1 VSSDGWK
8 LSSSHVLGAMIRSP
22 DALRPTERAAYNGDM
37 FLLLYGPD
45 DFSAAEELARLRAT
59 GGFEHNQ
66 DTFDGQTADLGTL
79 RAVCD
84 TMPFLSERRLVILN
98 GLPKRKRTA
107 QGEASEDGDESAD
120 AAPPETGK
128 RKAKGPDPKAFI
140 AGLAEYVPRV
150 PETTALVILVP
161 EALEETHPLVEAAK
175 RYGTARAFTPPKG
188 SALEDWLAK
197 RAKAN
202 GATLSREASRLLVES
217 LGSDQRQLALEVDK
231 LATYAGQGGHI
242 TIETVRALTPVAR
255 QGYVFDLTD
264 ALARRDRARALT
276 LLHELLAQGE
286 SPLGIVAITATQ
298 TRAML
303 KVKSLSERGMR
314 PFQIAQQTGLNP
326 FVVEKSLPLA
336 RQFTFEELE
345 ATHRRLLDVDLT
357 LKRSRMT
364 PEMALDLLV
373 LEFGLASA

>member
-1 VSSDGWK
+1 
-8 LSSSHVLGAMIRSP
+8 
-22 DALRPTERAAYNGDM
+22 M

-45 DFSAAEELARLRAT
+45 DFSATEELARLRAT

-107 QGEASEDGDESAD
+107 KGEASEDGDESND
-120 AAPPETGK
+120 TPPPETGK

-140 AGLAEYVPRV
+140 AGLAEYVPHV
-150 PETTALVILVP
+150 PETTVLVVLVP
-161 EALEETHPLVEAAK
+161 EALEETHPLVVAAK
-175 RYGTARAFTPPKG
+175 RYGTARAYTPPKG
-188 SALEDWLAK
+188 AALEDWLAK
-197 RAKAN
+197 RAKAS
-202 GATLSREASRLLVES
+202 GATLTREAARLLVES
-217 LGSDQRQLALEVDK
+217 LGADLRPLALEVDK
-231 LATYAGQGGHI
+231 LATYAGQGGQI
-242 TIETVRALTPVAR
+242 TVETVRALTPVAR
-255 QGYVFDLTD
+255 QGYIFDLTD

-286 SPLGIVAITATQ
+286 SPLGIVAITASQ

-303 KVKSLSERGMR
+303 KVKSLGERGMR

-336 RQFTFEELE
+336 RKFTFEELE
-345 ATHRRLLDVDLT
+345 ATHRRLLDVDLA

-373 LEFGLASA
+373 MEFGLASA